1 MLHLAQCVVSRRH
14 FLGSKKCLAECLYEE
29 GLLLFDKKQFSLAAK
44 SWGQAA
50 ILQHPASHGAL
61 SSMLTYGVKGVAED
75 AKRAFELASAGAAL
89 GCAHSQGVLSCCLV
103 HGLGVAQDVDKGL
116 AVIIERLNAAILQH
130 EFDVIEILVEML
142 AKSFQSIG
150 FFVMLQRPAVHV
162 HQLFS
167 TLISNIVQRIQWP
180 ANCDTWSRGCVEQ
193 TTFSLFRDEDIAT
206 VLAHA
211 TVVLKGDGAMGVI
224 WPTLVHVLAT
234 PAAYPW
240 RQVEAYLFVGT
251 CLIGYIESKWEPFML
266 SVLQNVHAIA
276 AMHPKCVHT
285 LLSLFQTDGAL
296 NRLNK
301 PEHAAHAPEWISTIF
316 SFIQNTL
323 TASPQQLHDHCV
335 QALHKLALHCPT
347 HLASHIDLLAAQ
359 ASSNC
364 PQSLMFTSSSVREHF
379 MNAVSVIA
387 ATLPVKNAVQV
398 LDGIVL
404 TAVADLQTLLSEHGQ
419 LDDNSEKVRGRQQY
433 VESSQRLTSLYK
445 AMELQVSNHASKI
458 SFQGQIFESTR
469 ALLWPVLRD
478 VLWLCARDDYVS
490 EEVIKTLKHWLRS
503 CGVAAAPIL
512 PELCQHLS
520 QVTCL

>member
-1 MLHLAQCVVSRRH
+1 
-14 FLGSKKCLAECLYEE
+14 
-29 GLLLFDKKQFSLAAK
+29 
-44 SWGQAA
+44 
-50 ILQHPASHGAL
+50 
-61 SSMLTYGVKGVAED
+61 MLTYGVKDVAED

-130 EFDVIEILVEML
+130 EFDVVENLVEML

-150 FFVMLQRPAVHV
+150 FSFMLQRPAHA

-167 TLISNIVQRIQWP
+167 TLISNIVERIQWP

-206 VLAHA
+206 VLADV
-211 TVVLKGDGAMGVI
+211 TVVLGGDGALAVI

-240 RQVEAYLFVGT
+240 RQVEAHLFVGT
-251 CLIGYIESKWEPFML
+251 CLIGCIESKWEPFMV
-266 SVLQNVHAIA
+266 SVLQNVQAIA
-276 AMHPKCVHT
+276 ALHPKCLHT
-285 LLSLFQTDGAL
+285 LLSLFRTDGAL

-301 PEHAAHAPEWISTIF
+301 PEHAARAPEWISTIF
-316 SFIQNTL
+316 SLIQNTL
-323 TASPQQLHDHCV
+323 TLSPQQLHDQSV
-335 QALHKLALHCPT
+335 QALHNLASHCPT
-347 HLASHIDLLAAQ
+347 QLAHHIDLLAAQ
-359 ASSNC
+359 ASINC
-364 PQSLMFTSSSVREHF
+364 PQSLKFSSSSVREHF

-387 ATLPVKNAVQV
+387 AVLPVKNAVQV

-404 TAVADLQTLLSEHGQ
+404 TVVADLQRLLSEHGQ
-419 LDDNSEKVRGRQQY
+419 LDDSKEVRGRQRF
-433 VESSQRLTSLYK
+433 VESSERLTSLYK
-445 AMELQVSNHASKI
+445 AMELQVSNHVSKL
-458 SFQGQIFESTR
+458 SFQGQMFESTR
-469 ALLWPVLRD
+469 AHLWPVLRD
-478 VLWLCARDDYVS
+478 VVWRCARDDYVS